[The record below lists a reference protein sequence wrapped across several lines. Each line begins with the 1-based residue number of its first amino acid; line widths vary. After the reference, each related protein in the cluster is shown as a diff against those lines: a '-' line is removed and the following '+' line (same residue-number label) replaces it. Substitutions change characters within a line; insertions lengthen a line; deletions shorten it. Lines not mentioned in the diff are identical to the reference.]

1 MGRLPLVPK
10 KVKKIESCSC
20 LSGPMDYSPW
30 NSSDHNMEWVAFSLS
45 TGSSQP
51 RDGTQVSHIAGDSL
65 PAEPP
70 GKPLAPNSSRKS
82 PDGLGNWTQRGPW
95 KPSCPGNSQ
104 EPCGSWG
111 TGDPKQLGVSTS
123 GPGQAWGSPGSDA
136 NPLDS
141 QVLESGRDMAR
152 RRP

>member
-1 MGRLPLVPK
+1 MGGGREVQEGGDICIPVAD
-10 KVKKIESCSC
+10 SCWYMAETNAILKSNY
-20 LSGPMDYSPW
+20 PPIT
-30 NSSDHNMEWVAFSLS
+30 FSR
-45 TGSSQP
+45 GYSQP

-123 GPGQAWGSPGSDA
+123 RPGQACGSPGSDA

-141 QVLESGRDMAR
+141 QALESGRDMAR
-152 RRP
+152 WRP